1 LRGERLNAYGVGFY
15 LASITAVDA
24 VYWSTN
30 TTDVADSTPPDEVK
44 AVAAR
49 LAEAFEFR
57 ERTEGMTKGKLAD
70 MVGMRPNSI
79 TDMLAGTRDPGH
91 QNISKVMLA
100 LRVWPNYVSLGILPK
115 YFEDSAGALQPVSL
129 PTGTQ
134 LDVDRWLVEHPELSS
149 DDRAFLRAYPWRD
162 PSARKSDAAYLM
174 VLATHKTH
182 SRLAKPDG
190 KSDGHRKTE

>member
-129 PTGTQ
+129 ERSQ
-134 LDVDRWLVEHPELSS
+134 RPEVGRGL
-149 DDRAFLRAYPWRD
+149 
-162 PSARKSDAAYLM
+162 
-174 VLATHKTH
+174 
-182 SRLAKPDG
+182 
-190 KSDGHRKTE
+190 SDGTGYAQDAFAVGQA